1 MEEGAGL
8 GFGERVEDLLS
19 SDWAIGLA
27 LGGKCVACFSREYS
41 LSLSFIHELKLE
53 FKWTNWGDLNLE
65 ISIVQAWDTGSRI
78 VG

>member
-41 LSLSFIHELKLE
+41 LSLSSIIHETKLE
-53 FKWTNWGDLNLE
+53 FK
-65 ISIVQAWDTGSRI
+65 
-78 VG
+78 